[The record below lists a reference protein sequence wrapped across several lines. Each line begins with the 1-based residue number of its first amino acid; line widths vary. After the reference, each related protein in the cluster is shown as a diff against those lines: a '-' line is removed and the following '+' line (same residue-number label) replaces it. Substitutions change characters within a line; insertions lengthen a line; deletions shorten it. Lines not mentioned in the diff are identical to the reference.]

1 MMCFCLLHHN
11 CDAAIAHRLN
21 NVALSRLQDGASIH
35 CLPSLQNDKN
45 PLLLPERDRRVC
57 RL

>member
-11 CDAAIAHRLN
+11 CYAEIEHRLN
-21 NVALSRLQDGASIH
+21 NAALSRLQRWGKHPLRTIASEQQESFIVAF
-35 CLPSLQNDKN
+35 S
-45 PLLLPERDRRVC
+45 DRREG